1 MKNFILKLFV
11 LFLIVNHSYSQIE
24 PGGYKMENKKERV
37 YIETWLS
44 GSVDEAFYIDSLYYF
59 KGNQLIFIGTGVSD
73 QDGFSGLSGVGFYK
87 LVDKE
92 NPKDTTIQ
100 MELHLIYGQ
109 DKMKMEFKNQSEI
122 IINYYKLK

>member
-1 MKNFILKLFV
+1 MKNFLLNLFA
-11 LFLIVNHSYSQIE
+11 LFIIVNYSFSQIE
-24 PGGYKMENKKERV
+24 PGKYKMENKKEKV

-59 KGNQLIFIGTGVSD
+59 KGNQLIFVGTGEWFSE
-73 QDGFSGLSGVGFYK
+73 GFSGVGFYE
-87 LVDKE
+87 LVDKRKS
-92 NPKDTTIQ
+92 KDNTIQ

-122 IINYYKLK
+122 IINYDKLK